1 MRLSGQSSTLIMYWS
16 QVRILAGP
24 PLIMN
29 NVFAMVTM
37 RSSNH
42 YTDLAIKS
50 FFKCT
55 EINKND
61 EFLLIDNDGNNVD
74 HLSSYK
80 KIKIIKNNNLLSFAE
95 NVNQAIKIAKKN
107 EKNLIFLNNDIIFTK
122 EWFNPLKENSDCISI
137 PVNNQIFG
145 YSTDCENLILKA
157 TMRLEDFNENYHL
170 LNEIVEKHKKKYKP
184 KQKFQAPLMPFF
196 CFKIPYQILN
206 EVGRFDEAFV
216 HGGEDIDYRI
226 RSAKRGYDVY
236 FILDSYLLHFHGKSS
251 WDGVETNVQIKQR
264 NKLYTEVFL
273 KKWGKEMT
281 QILIIRKNFQNIS
294 NNSSIYKRTKKR
306 IQQNTNDLKRQCH
319 SLYRCRKNSKGNV
332 KESKENKNL
341 GPLIKIWRTERGIK

>member
-1 MRLSGQSSTLIMYWS
+1 
-16 QVRILAGP
+16 
-24 PLIMN
+24 MN

-61 EFLLIDNDGNNVD
+61 EFFLIDNDGNDVD
-74 HLSSYK
+74 HFSNYE
-80 KIKIIKNNNLLSFAE
+80 KIKIIKNKNLLSFAE
-95 NVNQAIKIAKKN
+95 NVNQAIKIAKKS

-145 YSTDCENLILKA
+145 YSTDCGNLTLKA
-157 TMRLEDFNENYHL
+157 TMSLKDFNENFHL

-196 CFKIPYQILN
+196 CFKLPN
-206 EVGRFDEAFV
+206 EIINKIGLFDESFGKG
-216 HGGEDIDYRI
+216 GGEDIDYRI
-226 RSAKRGYDVY
+226 RCATKGYEVN
-236 FILDSYLLHFHGKSS
+236 FLLDSYLLHFHGKST
-251 WDGVETNVQIKQR
+251 WDGNETLKETQER
-264 NKLYTEVFL
+264 NKIYTEIFL
-273 KKWGKEMT
+273 KKWGHDLT
-281 QILIIRKNFQNIS
+281 QIFLIRKDILG
-294 NNSSIYKRTKKR
+294 I
-306 IQQNTNDLKRQCH
+306 L
-319 SLYRCRKNSKGNV
+319 
-332 KESKENKNL
+332 ENKGVTDL
-341 GPLIKIWRTERGIK
+341 FKTGKFGELIRKLL